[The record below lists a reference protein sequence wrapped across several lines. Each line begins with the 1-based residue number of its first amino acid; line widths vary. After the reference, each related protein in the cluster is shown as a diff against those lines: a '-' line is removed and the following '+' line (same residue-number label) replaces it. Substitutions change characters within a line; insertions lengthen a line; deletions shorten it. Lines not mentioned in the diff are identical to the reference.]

1 MTRAVVPALALAL
14 AFVAVACG
22 GGGGGGGGTDVS
34 DGPPADTRADADADA
49 DARRRLVAG
58 ERVGPIAL
66 GMRWGDVV
74 AAIGAPPSEPI
85 VLVRLGH
92 ASWPALGL
100 EALVTSP
107 DEISLT
113 DDALVIGAGAF
124 AGADLDGPVL
134 PGDPRAGIETTLGAP
149 PEQYGGRAYYPIG
162 LAIEYDDGGRARRV
176 GVMAP
181 YTLAPEPPPMRPA
194 GELP

>member
-1 MTRAVVPALALAL
+1 MTRSVVPALALA
-14 AFVAVACG
+14 AGVVAAAACG
-22 GGGGGGGGTDVS
+22 GGGGGGGGTTDVA
-34 DGPPADTRADADADA
+34 DAPPADTRVDADD
-49 DARRRLVAG
+49 RRRLVAG

-92 ASWPALGL
+92 ARWPALGL

-107 DEISLT
+107 DETTLT

-194 GELP
+194 GGLP